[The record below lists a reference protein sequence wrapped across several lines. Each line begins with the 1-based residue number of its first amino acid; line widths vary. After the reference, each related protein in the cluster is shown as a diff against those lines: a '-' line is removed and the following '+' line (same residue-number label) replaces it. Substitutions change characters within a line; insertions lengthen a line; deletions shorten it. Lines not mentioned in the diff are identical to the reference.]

1 MDERGHLHRLLLHVR
16 GGGPLPAR
24 IPAGRTVSLVMT
36 GRLPAGNGQLI
47 WAPDGRNTVSWDF
60 SVEID

>member
-1 MDERGHLHRLLLHVR
+1 MRMR
-16 GGGPLPAR
+16 GGGPLPAQVPR
-24 IPAGRTVSLVMT
+24 GPHGLGDHDRQV
-36 GRLPAGNGQLI
+36 PAGNGQLI